1 MIVDLDRAVRRL
13 DADGTWSDPE
23 PLSTYRYAPAYVLLG
38 DPGAGKSTAFDREQR
53 ETPGAELVTAR
64 NLRTIYGPGLPT
76 GVETLFVDG
85 LDEARAG
92 GGDPRG
98 PFDEIRAR
106 LRGLAPRR
114 LRISCRELDW
124 LGENDRTNLAKVV
137 PDGEPFVLRVEPLT
151 GDEQRRIVEARSE
164 IPDAEA
170 FLAEA
175 AERGVGGLLANPQ
188 TLVLLV
194 QAVGDTGKFPKGRT
208 ETFERACVVLA
219 REPNKDHRIAA
230 PLPEPE
236 TLVETAGFMCAV
248 SLLSGSAGLSLP
260 NGRGSQGFV
269 PISRF
274 KADAAT
280 TERSAHTRLF
290 TSIGNGQ
297 FVPVHANIAAFIAAQ
312 HLARLVDGPVPGGRI
327 LALLAGPDGFPPTPL
342 RSLVAWLAAMSCVL
356 RKTLIERDPVAVLM
370 YGDVR
375 RFEPDEK
382 SLLLVEIGRE
392 QTQLARSSSWPRSAL
407 EALATCDM
415 EYPLRT
421 LLRDPDRSERRQ
433 ATLAVAAQAV
443 REAHPMPGLATD
455 LLAAVKDPRR
465 WSRIRAAALDAWLR
479 AVEAEPDQEQRLHEV
494 LADIQTGAVSDPDD
508 QLRGALLDAMYPR
521 FLSPSRIWDFYRRE
535 RPSFFGRNAGFWA
548 SLPEKA
554 PAKHLPE
561 HLDRLVQIVPD
572 VQSKAWDSLLAQVSL
587 RMLLPGLEHHGMDC
601 PPARLLR
608 WLGIGESRMQWQF
621 PAERDPAERIRAWLE
636 AHPETLKALA
646 AAAHDGVRDHPYTF
660 HEIQRLLFGA
670 RLPEGTE
677 QAVPGVPPEEL
688 PERETE
694 RILKGRA
701 YWQQK
706 REEEM
711 REFREEQESHD
722 AERIAVVRN
731 HEAEL
736 LANRAPPPPAPPPG
750 AYLPSA
756 RSPHGVRSGQPKP

>member
-1 MIVDLDRAVRRL
+1 
-13 DADGTWSDPE
+13 
-23 PLSTYRYAPAYVLLG
+23 
-38 DPGAGKSTAFDREQR
+38 
-53 ETPGAELVTAR
+53 
-64 NLRTIYGPGLPT
+64 
-76 GVETLFVDG
+76 
-85 LDEARAG
+85 
-92 GGDPRG
+92 
-98 PFDEIRAR
+98 
-106 LRGLAPRR
+106 
-114 LRISCRELDW
+114 
-124 LGENDRTNLAKVV
+124 
-137 PDGEPFVLRVEPLT
+137 
-151 GDEQRRIVEARSE
+151 
-164 IPDAEA
+164 
-170 FLAEA
+170 
-175 AERGVGGLLANPQ
+175 
-188 TLVLLV
+188 
-194 QAVGDTGKFPKGRT
+194 
-208 ETFERACVVLA
+208 
-219 REPNKDHRIAA
+219 
-230 PLPEPE
+230 
-236 TLVETAGFMCAV
+236 
-248 SLLSGSAGLSLP
+248 
-260 NGRGSQGFV
+260 
-269 PISRF
+269 
-274 KADAAT
+274 
-280 TERSAHTRLF
+280 
-290 TSIGNGQ
+290 
-297 FVPVHANIAAFIAAQ
+297 
-312 HLARLVDGPVPGGRI
+312 
-327 LALLAGPDGFPPTPL
+327 
-342 RSLVAWLAAMSCVL
+342 
-356 RKTLIERDPVAVLM
+356 M

-375 RFEPDEK
+375 GFSPSEK
-382 SLLLVEIGRE
+382 SLLLAEIGRE
-392 QTQLARSSSWPRSAL
+392 QTQLARSSWPRSAL
-407 EALATCDM
+407 EALATSDV
-415 EYPLRT
+415 EEPLRT

-433 ATLAVAAQAV
+433 AALAVATQAV

-508 QLRGALLDAMYPR
+508 LLRGALLDAMYPR

-646 AAAHDGVRDHPYTF
+646 AAAHDGVRDHPYPF

-711 REFREEQESHD
+711 REFREEQASHD

-750 AYLPSA
+750 AYLLSA